1 MEKIL
6 VSGCLYGQRVRY
18 DAGDV
23 TCGDSCFAAWRE
35 EGRLVPICP
44 EMEGG
49 LSVPRPRARLVDGR
63 VIADDGS
70 ELGRDVTTEYERGA
84 AAALALAREHDVRI
98 AILKQ
103 NSPSC
108 GSRYIFTPDFKRRI
122 PGQGLTAALLRRNG
136 VSVFG
141 EDEID
146 AAAAWLQ
153 AHGRG

>member
-6 VSGCLYGQRVRY
+6 VSACLFGQRVRY
-18 DAGDV
+18 DASDV
-23 TCGDSCFAAWRE
+23 TCGDSQFAAWRE
-35 EGRLVPICP
+35 EGRLIPVCP

-49 LSVPRPRARLVDGR
+49 LAVPRPRARLVNGR
-63 VIADDGS
+63 VVADDGS
-70 ELGRDVTTEYERGA
+70 ELGRDVTAEYERGA
-84 AAALALAREHDVRI
+84 AAALALAREHKVRI

-108 GSRYIFTPDFKRRI
+108 GSRFVFTPDFKRRI
-122 PGQGLTAALLRRNG
+122 PGQGLTATLLRRNG

-146 AAAAWLQ
+146 AAAAWLT